1 MLIFILLWV
10 GLLFLAIING
20 ALRDFTYLKTLGEH
34 RAHQLSTILLL
45 LLISVYS
52 YFVFGYWNLGSQR
65 EAILVG
71 VLWLIL
77 TLAFEFLFGHFVAK
91 HSWEK
96 LLRDYNIF
104 KGRLWI
110 LILIWTAIV
119 PLVYYLVFEI

>member
-45 LLISVYS
+45 LMISVYS
-52 YFVFGYWNLGSQR
+52 YFVFGYWNLGSER

>member
-1 MLIFILLWV
+1 MLTFILLWV

-52 YFVFGYWNLGSQR
+52 YFVFGYWNLGSEK

>member
-1 MLIFILLWV
+1 MLIFVLPWV

-52 YFVFGYWNLGSQR
+52 YFAFGYWNLGSER

>member
-1 MLIFILLWV
+1 MLTFILLWV

-52 YFVFGYWNLGSQR
+52 YFVFGCWNLGSER

-71 VLWLIL
+71 ILWLTL

-91 HSWEK
+91 NSWEK
-96 LLRDYNIF
+96 LLIDYNIF

-119 PLVYYLVFEI
+119 PLVYYLIFGN

>member
-52 YFVFGYWNLGSQR
+52 YFVFGYWNLGSEK

-119 PLVYYLVFEI
+119 PMVYYLVFEI

>member
-1 MLIFILLWV
+1 MLTYILLWV

-20 ALRDFTYLKTLGEH
+20 ALRDFTYLETLGEQK
-34 RAHQLSTILLL
+34 AHQLSTILLL
-45 LLISVYS
+45 ILISVYS
-52 YFVFGYWNLGSQR
+52 YFVFGYWNLASER
-65 EAILVG
+65 EAIHIG

-110 LILIWTAIV
+110 LILIWTTIV
-119 PLVYYLVFEI
+119 PLIFYLVFEI

>member
-52 YFVFGYWNLGSQR
+52 YFVFGYWNLGSEK

>member
-45 LLISVYS
+45 LLIFVYS
-52 YFVFGYWNLGSQR
+52 YFVFGYWNLGSEK

-77 TLAFEFLFGHFVAK
+77 ILAFEFLFGHFVAK

>member
-1 MLIFILLWV
+1 MLTYILLWV

-20 ALRDFTYLKTLGEH
+20 ALRDFTYLKTLGEQK
-34 RAHQLSTILLL
+34 AHQLSTIILLI
-45 LLISVYS
+45 LISVYS
-52 YFVFGYWNLGSQR
+52 YFVFGYWNLASER

-110 LILIWTAIV
+110 LILIWTTIV